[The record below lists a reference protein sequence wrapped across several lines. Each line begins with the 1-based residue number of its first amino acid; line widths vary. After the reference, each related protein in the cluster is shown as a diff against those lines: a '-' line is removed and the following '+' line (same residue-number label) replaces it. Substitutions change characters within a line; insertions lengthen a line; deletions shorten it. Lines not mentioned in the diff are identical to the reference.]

1 MRKIMS
7 KHDESRKR
15 KRNQI
20 IIGGVLIFIMFF
32 SALGYSF
39 FGSENDIY
47 SKVLYNGY
55 EFVNK
60 DSFWFLSIEGS
71 DFAFKYNPREVEKSY
86 SELKRL
92 DNYYGKPL
100 YISSYIPEAERE
112 IYVNLGQF
120 VQRMQYA
127 CLEGEKCE
135 GDLPIKSCE
144 NNFIIIKEENIS
156 DIKQM
161 GNCVFIQG
169 SQENIVK
176 VTDEFLFKVLGIEQ

>member
-7 KHDESRKR
+7 KHDESRRK

-39 FGSENDIY
+39 FGGEDDIE
-47 SKVLYNGY
+47 SKTLYNGY

-60 DSFWFLSIEGS
+60 DSFWFLTAGGS
-71 DFAFKYNPREVEKSY
+71 DFAFKYTPREVEKSY

-100 YISSYIPEAERE
+100 YISSYNPEADRE
-112 IYVNLGQF
+112 IYANLGQF
-120 VQRMQYA
+120 VQRVQYA
-127 CLEGEKCE
+127 CLEEEKCE

-144 NNFIIIKEENIS
+144 SNFIIIKEENIS
-156 DIKQM
+156 EIKQM
-161 GNCVFIQG
+161 GNCIFIQG
-169 SQENIVK
+169 SQENIIK
-176 VTDEFLFKVLGIEQ
+176 VTDEFLFKVIGIEQ